1 MRGCW
6 CHYQCQLYNAS
17 NIELVKLSYS
27 YLVSLI
33 LGFCFTHATQNELG
47 LWLVQKWVHMQFDAH
62 AQFSWGHKLMYDI
75 LFSRLNLL
83 ISNNHITAF
92 VEHHTGKI
100 LVCASTKEFSIARHL
115 WRTNDVSAAINIGRV
130 IAQRCKETGI
140 ERVFWW
146 MKSEKKK
153 ERVIFLLVAEI
164 RQN

>member
-1 MRGCW
+1 
-6 CHYQCQLYNAS
+6 
-17 NIELVKLSYS
+17 
-27 YLVSLI
+27 
-33 LGFCFTHATQNELG
+33 
-47 LWLVQKWVHMQFDAH
+47 
-62 AQFSWGHKLMYDI
+62 MYDI